1 MTKFPETLR
10 AADGCAL
17 LSWSPGP
24 KVVNLYAGGTNGPDV
39 IREWIRWLE
48 AALAEIDP
56 RDTTP
61 PLVPSSGFER
71 CPECHMRFFHLP
83 TCPIRIASSDE
94 AHGLRENW

>member
-1 MTKFPETLR
+1 MARFPETQR

-17 LSWSPGP
+17 LSWSPGAR
-24 KVVNLYAGGTNGPDV
+24 VVNLYAGGTNGPDV

-56 RDTTP
+56 PRDAP
-61 PLVPSSGFER
+61 PSSFER

-83 TCPIRIASSDE
+83 TCPIRIESGDE